1 MKMKMKKKKKK
12 EIVKYKRSKTKDK
25 FNSVYMFHHIKHDLH
40 LFINAHYLDGAMEK
54 FDQCN
59 FQDRKNWKIFLE
71 CGQQPA

>member
-1 MKMKMKKKKKK
+1 MKKKNKKKK
-12 EIVKYKRSKTKDK
+12 EIVKHEDCGHDEDK
-25 FNSVYMFHHIKHDLH
+25 LNSVYMFHHIKHDLH

-59 FQDRKNWKIFLE
+59 FQDRKNWRIFLE

>member
-1 MKMKMKKKKKK
+1 MKKKKKK

-25 FNSVYMFHHIKHDLH
+25 CNSVYMFHHIKHDLH